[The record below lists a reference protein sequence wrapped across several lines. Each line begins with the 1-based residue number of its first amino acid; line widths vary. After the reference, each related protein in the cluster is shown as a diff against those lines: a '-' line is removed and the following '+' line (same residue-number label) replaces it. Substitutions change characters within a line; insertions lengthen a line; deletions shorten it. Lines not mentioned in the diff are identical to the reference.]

1 MFIKKISNSKNICK
15 FVVLSFIN
23 GAEMPKSQGNFFA
36 CKDKDVALPCLD
48 RNSLSSS
55 VEELS
60 KGRGGI
66 PHLLSSQTN
75 AIMLK
80 DSTSAIGTSNAPL
93 SAEQIIEDLLLQDDP
108 QRMRMLLRGM
118 ADNYLLEENES
129 SFRRASWDCYMA
141 LDLLLQR
148 VELLRTEKERRAA

>member
-1 MFIKKISNSKNICK
+1 
-15 FVVLSFIN
+15 
-23 GAEMPKSQGNFFA
+23 
-36 CKDKDVALPCLD
+36 
-48 RNSLSSS
+48 
-55 VEELS
+55 
-60 KGRGGI
+60 
-66 PHLLSSQTN
+66 
-75 AIMLK
+75 MLK